1 MQKTIL
7 ITGATD
13 GIGRLT
19 ARKLAA
25 EGHKLLL
32 HGRSEERLA
41 EVAGE
46 TGGAPTFCADFSRMD
61 EVAAMAE
68 AVVTSHDHLDVLINN
83 AGILGTP
90 ETKTEAGR
98 DIRFEVNTLAP
109 YLLTK
114 RLLPIMPRDGRVVNL
129 SSAAQAP
136 VDVSAMMHFKPMDAM
151 AAYAQSKLAITI
163 WSAAMARAFPGGPVF
178 VAVNPGSLLATKM
191 VKQGFGI
198 DGKDLNIGADIL
210 VRASLSAEFASAT
223 GKYFDNDSGVFTA
236 PHAAAGDPDH
246 VRTVMDAL
254 TAVAPD

>member
-13 GIGRLT
+13 GIGRL
-19 ARKLAA
+19 AAQKLAA
-25 EGHKLLL
+25 EGHRLLL

-46 TGGAPTFCADFSRMD
+46 LGGVPTFCADFSRMD
-61 EVAAMAE
+61 EVATMAE
-68 AVVTSHDHLDVLINN
+68 AVLANHETLDVLINN
-83 AGILGTP
+83 AGILRAP

-98 DIRFEVNTLAP
+98 DIRFDVNTLAP

-114 RLLPIMPRDGRVVNL
+114 RLLPVMPKDGRVVNL

-136 VDVSAMMHFKPMDAM
+136 VDVSAMMRFKPMDAM
-151 AAYAQSKLAITI
+151 DAYAQSKLAITI
-163 WSAAMARAFPGGPVF
+163 WSAEMARAFPDGPVF

-191 VKQGFGI
+191 VKEGFGI

-210 VRASLSAEFASAT
+210 VRASLSAEFAAAN
-223 GKYFDNDSGVFTA
+223 GLYFDNDGGVFATH
-236 PHAAAGDPDH
+236 HAAAADPDH
-246 VRTVMDAL
+246 VKTIMDAL
-254 TAVAPD
+254 ATVAPD